1 MAAVGDGIEHQAEHD
16 PGQQP
21 TNPAAPHPAAPHPA
35 ADQPER
41 AGRPARPGSGPGHRS
56 EAEPG
61 PVGAEATPV
70 RWSVGARLLVAAAAV
85 MLVLGAAA
93 VVVIVADPYRL
104 GQAYSGAPDGARP
117 DGARPDGA
125 RSDRARSDGARSDGA
140 RSDGARPGAAAA
152 AAAEQTMTTPLA
164 GRQKATFVL
173 ADGLSSFDLRVADL
187 GDDLYRISSPADS
200 GVAVRPV
207 VQGETVRLGVVATG
221 TSEKRAA
228 RVLLSERVAW
238 RLHLEGGVGEQVLD
252 LAQARLLGVD
262 LVGGSA
268 RTDLILPPMNG
279 GTTTVRLTGG
289 VNQFDIRVPGTP
301 PVRVRVGAGAGSVAV
316 RDERWAGVAAGALL
330 STPGWDRSTDR
341 LFLDLVAGAG
351 TVTVTESR

>member
-1 MAAVGDGIEHQAEHD
+1 MAAVGDGTEHQAEHE

-21 TNPAAPHPAAPHPA
+21 THPAAARSAVAQPA
-35 ADQPER
+35 ARSGVERSAAAQPECEGGSAR
-41 AGRPARPGSGPGHRS
+41 PASDAGRRS
-56 EAEPG
+56 ETEPR
-61 PVGAEATPV
+61 PPEADAAPG
-70 RWSVGARLLVAAAAV
+70 RWSVGARLLLAAAAV
-85 MLVLGAAA
+85 VLVLGASA

-104 GQAYSGAPDGARP
+104 GQTYSGVPDGVHPDGSRRDATRP
-117 DGARPDGA
+117 D
-125 RSDRARSDGARSDGA
+125 
-140 RSDGARPGAAAA
+140 AA

-173 ADGLSSFDLRVADL
+173 ADGLSSFDLRVGDL
-187 GDDLYRISSPADS
+187 GDDLYRISSPAGS

-221 TSEKRAA
+221 TSEGRAA

-238 RLHLEGGVGEQVLD
+238 RLRLEGGVGEQVLD

-262 LVGGSA
+262 FVGGSA
-268 RTDLILPPMNG
+268 RTDLILPPVNG

-301 PVRVRVGAGAGSVAV
+301 PVRVRAGAGAGSVAV

-330 STPGWDRSTDR
+330 STPGWDRSANR

>member
-1 MAAVGDGIEHQAEHD
+1 M
-16 PGQQP
+16 
-21 TNPAAPHPAAPHPA
+21 
-35 ADQPER
+35 
-41 AGRPARPGSGPGHRS
+41 
-56 EAEPG
+56 
-61 PVGAEATPV
+61 GAEAAPG
-70 RWSVGARLLVAAAAV
+70 RWSVGARLLLAAAAV
-85 MLVLGAAA
+85 VLVLGAAA
-93 VVVIVADPYRL
+93 VAVIVADPYRL
-104 GQAYSGAPDGARP
+104 GQAYSGAPDGVHPDGVHPDGVHPDDVQPNGTRP
-117 DGARPDGA
+117 DGTRPDGVHP
-125 RSDRARSDGARSDGA
+125 DGT
-140 RSDGARPGAAAA
+140 RPGAA

-187 GDDLYRISSPADS
+187 GDDLYRISSPAGS

-221 TSEKRAA
+221 TSEGRAA
-228 RVLLSERVAW
+228 RVLLNERVAW
-238 RLHLEGGVGEQVLD
+238 LLHLEGGVGEQVLD

-268 RTDLILPPMNG
+268 RTDLILPAVNG

-289 VNQFDIRVPGTP
+289 AHQLDIRVPGTP
-301 PVRVRVGAGAGSVAV
+301 PVRVRAGAGAGSVVV
-316 RDERWAGVAAGALL
+316 RGERWAGVAAGALL

>member
-1 MAAVGDGIEHQAEHD
+1 M
-16 PGQQP
+16 
-21 TNPAAPHPAAPHPA
+21 
-35 ADQPER
+35 
-41 AGRPARPGSGPGHRS
+41 S
-56 EAEPG
+56 
-61 PVGAEATPV
+61 AEATPG

-104 GQAYSGAPDGARP
+104 GQAYSGAPDGVPPNVARP
-117 DGARPDGA
+117 DI
-125 RSDRARSDGARSDGA
+125 ARSDGVPPDVARPDVA
-140 RSDGARPGAAAA
+140 RPDVARPGAA

-187 GDDLYRISSPADS
+187 GEDLYRISSPPGS

-221 TSEKRAA
+221 RSEKRAA

-238 RLHLEGGVGEQVLD
+238 GLRLEGGVSEQVLD
-252 LAQARLLGVD
+252 LAQARLLGLD

-268 RTDLILPPMNG
+268 RTNLILPPVNG

-301 PVRVRVGAGAGSVAV
+301 PVRVRVRVGAGAGSVAV

-330 STPGWDRSTDR
+330 STPGWDRSTNR

>member
-1 MAAVGDGIEHQAEHD
+1 M
-16 PGQQP
+16 
-21 TNPAAPHPAAPHPA
+21 
-35 ADQPER
+35 
-41 AGRPARPGSGPGHRS
+41 
-56 EAEPG
+56 
-61 PVGAEATPV
+61 GAEATPG

-125 RSDRARSDGARSDGA
+125 RSDRAPSDGA

>member
-1 MAAVGDGIEHQAEHD
+1 
-16 PGQQP
+16 
-21 TNPAAPHPAAPHPA
+21 
-35 ADQPER
+35 
-41 AGRPARPGSGPGHRS
+41 PGHRS
-56 EAEPG
+56 EAEPR

-117 DGARPDGA
+117 DGAR
-125 RSDRARSDGARSDGA
+125 SDRAP
-140 RSDGARPGAAAA
+140 SDGARPGAAAA

>member
-1 MAAVGDGIEHQAEHD
+1 MAAVGDGTEHQAEHE
-16 PGQQP
+16 PGQRP
-21 TNPAAPHPAAPHPA
+21 THPAVARSA
-35 ADQPER
+35 ADQSER
-41 AGRPARPGSGPGHRS
+41 EGGSAGPGSDAGRRS
-56 EAEPG
+56 EAEPR
-61 PVGAEATPV
+61 PLGAEAAPG
-70 RWSVGARLLVAAAAV
+70 RWSVGARLL
-85 MLVLGAAA
+85 LAAA
-93 VVVIVADPYRL
+93 VVVLVLGASAVVVIIADPYRL
-104 GQAYSGAPDGARP
+104 GQAYSGAPDGVQSDGTRP
-117 DGARPDGA
+117 DGT
-125 RSDRARSDGARSDGA
+125 
-140 RSDGARPGAAAA
+140 RPGADAAA
-152 AAAEQTMTTPLA
+152 DQTMTTPLA

-187 GDDLYRISSPADS
+187 GDDLYRISSPAGS

-221 TSEKRAA
+221 TSEGRAA

-238 RLHLEGGVGEQVLD
+238 RLRLEGGVGEQVLD

-268 RTDLILPPMNG
+268 RTDLILPPVNG

-289 VNQFDIRVPGTP
+289 VNRFDIRVPGTP

-316 RDERWAGVAAGALL
+316 REERWAGVAAGALL
-330 STPGWDRSTDR
+330 STPGWDRSTNR

-351 TVTVTESR
+351 TVTVTDSR